1 MDAGNRRLLRIATRG
16 SHLALAQSRYIQS
29 RLAATAN
36 APPTELIIVKT
47 SGDINQTL
55 SLAETAS
62 TDERKGLFT
71 KEIEDALLEEK
82 ADIAVHSFKDLPTK
96 MFPGL
101 EICAI
106 PQRLDSLDVL
116 VFPKV
121 KKASDHLPYVAPGS
135 KIGTSSAR
143 RAAQLQ
149 FRFPG
154 LEPVILRGNVPTRIA
169 RLLEPGGPDATL
181 LSAAGIERLMK
192 DGTLGGQGAV
202 DISAFEFVAI
212 APEILVPAPAQG
224 ALAVQCRTGDTY
236 VKTVLSAIHDLEL
249 EQIIKAERRIL
260 AGLEGGCHLPLGSH
274 AETASENGRTFK
286 RLHIFL
292 GKDATQNRRDHS
304 YQFVRA
310 HKDAGH
316 LATLVLEEI
325 LRQYP
330 VVLTG
335 RKERCLELSSRYA
348 NIKSLPLIQTE
359 FLPLPEGIGEKLRAA
374 SALTVCFFSV
384 TGVRAA
390 ARIPELNLPGIQMAC
405 VGTKTAEAVEDQ
417 FGRKPI
423 VGAGT
428 AADLARLVL
437 DRTYGTVCA
446 FQAEDGRP
454 EFAETLERAGR
465 TLLRVGLYRT
475 VPAGAAPEDL
485 ASIPRG
491 AFVTFA
497 SPSAFDVFFEL
508 ARQTGEKEGVHR
520 WVDARELRLCAIGP
534 ATRAAMLEKN
544 CVPYTSA
551 EHPDL
556 DGFIQEL
563 MQ

>member
-1 MDAGNRRLLRIATRG
+1 MEAGSRRMLRIATRG
-16 SHLALAQSRYIQS
+16 SHLALAQSRYIQT
-29 RLAATAN
+29 RLAAIPQ
-36 APPTELIIVKT
+36 APPTELVVIKT
-47 SGDINQTL
+47 SGDLNQTL

-121 KKASDHLPYVAPGS
+121 KKASDHLPYLAPGS

-143 RAAQLQ
+143 RVAQLA
-149 FRFPG
+149 FRFP
-154 LEPVILRGNVPTRIA
+154 EMQPVLLRGNVPTRIA

-192 DGTLGGQGAV
+192 DGTLGDHGAV
-202 DISAFEFVAI
+202 DISAFEFVAV

-236 VKTVLSAIHDLEL
+236 VKNVLSAIHDLEL
-249 EQIIKAERRIL
+249 EQIIKAERKIL
-260 AGLEGGCHLPLGSH
+260 AGLDGGCHLPLGSH
-274 AETASENGRTFK
+274 AESTAEGGRLHK

-292 GKDATQNRRDHS
+292 GKEATQNRRDRS

-310 HKDAGH
+310 HKDAAH

-335 RKERCLELSSRYA
+335 RKERSLELASRYA
-348 NIKSLPLIQTE
+348 NTISLPLIETE
-359 FLPLPEGIGEKLRAA
+359 ALPVPEGMGEKLRTT
-374 SALTVCFFSV
+374 SPLTACFFSV
-384 TGVRAA
+384 TGVHAA
-390 ARIPELNLPGIQMAC
+390 ARIPELKLPGIQMAC
-405 VGTKTAEAVEDQ
+405 VGAKTAQAIEEE
-417 FGRKPI
+417 FGQKPI
-423 VGAGT
+423 VGPGT

-446 FQAEDGRP
+446 FQAQDGRD
-454 EFAETLERAGR
+454 EFAEAMERAGR
-465 TLLRVGLYRT
+465 TLLRIPLYRT
-475 VPAGAAPEDL
+475 IPSGAAAEDL
-485 ASIPRG
+485 ESLPRG
-491 AFVTFA
+491 AFIAFA

-508 ARQTGEKEGVHR
+508 ARQTGGKEGVHR
-520 WVDARELRLCAIGP
+520 WMDARELRLCAIGP
-534 ATRAAMLEKN
+534 TTRAAMLEKD
-544 CVPYTSA
+544 CVPYASA
-551 EHPDL
+551 DHPDL

-563 MQ
+563 MK